1 MGIFNEQS
9 FDHPFAKG
17 IQGAPG
23 VGFRL
28 TSDGNFDITGK
39 KLTNV
44 GAPTANNHAATKKYV
59 DDNTSSH
66 SSSTLTVNS
75 DIDMKDRFRILN
87 LKSPSDSDEPATK
100 QYSDSKFLPLD
111 GSKKM
116 TGILDMQNKKIVNIA
131 PATGDKDAVT
141 IAYLNANVIYR
152 DGTNSMTGTLK
163 MGNQLISDLNSN
175 PINAQDATSKH
186 YCDTKFY
193 ARDGSVALTG
203 DLNIAG
209 NRIKNL
215 RNPSENSE
223 ASTKKYVDDTVRNYL
238 RKDGTVSM
246 TGDLNM
252 GNKKITGLFAPTSST
267 DGATKKYVDD
277 KVSASSPDL
286 SDYLEKDGTV
296 VMTGSLKM
304 GNNKITGLATP
315 TANTDAATKKYVDD
329 KPSGGSGDFKKDGS
343 VAMTGNLNMG
353 NKRIFALSDPVSSTD
368 ATNMSWVKNQI
379 QHFDILA
386 SPVFEVTAAPAS
398 TTIYL
403 QYQRNRFVFTTSR
416 PGQPLVSWKP
426 SSGTYVNKIVFNF
439 NRSVGVKKVSFVARD
454 SRISDVDFWVSGIHT
469 GLYTLNIHRKFTYEM
484 SGVFMDYT
492 SDANSKNAPISTN
505 IYLGKPSAETK
516 TFSKIKFSSPTTF
529 TSTVTAKPP
538 TDTNQVAT
546 KDYVDKAVAGPAHY
560 KNVFDYIMKSASQ
573 WTDEITTRTS
583 FTIDRFGNLSPN
595 SGNFHSYNHKVAF
608 LKLKKYS
615 GGYKFKIGLN
625 FYRLAAAD
633 YTICLEFLNP
643 DYRLWHKTQIEV
655 DHQSSSGLTFH
666 TESVKKLT
674 HTYYY
679 PAGSIKYMYY
689 HRVIVSLT
697 KSNSGRSFFHITLN
711 MPEVGGDMTSY
722 PSDFTTFYAIVYGIN
737 GAVGNIDPDRSYDYH
752 TAFDIQPSQ
761 VSYNVGIDMN
771 NKAIINLAEN
781 NSSSSAATFGM
792 IKELR
797 DFNNLDYTKSF
808 TNNWDFSRF
817 DKYVFISSQGSS
829 SSSTVSF
836 NKLNSLTSSNAA
848 ITFPTKTLSNLVK
861 KALNISNFTLDIP
874 LPNYTTNFN
883 MIFVFQFWP
892 NRDFSIIRYDTQSNA
907 KLFEITFQ
915 TRGNRMTIKSGRQT
929 SYHNAPSRGLG
940 GKVIVL
946 QVTQTSNS
954 ALRVKINNE
963 SPLQANGS
971 TTINS
976 VQQKVTYFSQDGA
989 LYRILY
995 SPNVS
1000 LSSDRMILENNL
1012 LI

>member
-9 FDHPFAKG
+9 FSHPFAKG

-75 DIDMKDRFRILN
+75 NIDMKDRFRILN
-87 LKSPSDSDEPATK
+87 LKSPSDADEPATK
-100 QYSDSKFLPLD
+100 QYSDSKYLDKD

-116 TGILDMQNKKIVNIA
+116 TGILDMNNKKIVNVA
-131 PATGDKDAVT
+131 SATSDKDAVN
-141 IAYLNANVIYR
+141 IDYLNHNVILR

-163 MGNQLISDLNSN
+163 MGNQFITGLNAN
-175 PINAQDATSKH
+175 PVNSQDATSKH

-209 NRIKNL
+209 YRIKNL

-223 ASTKKYVDDTVRNYL
+223 VSTKKYVDDTVGLYL
-238 RKDGTVSM
+238 KKDGTVSM

-252 GNKKITGLFAPTSST
+252 GNRKITGLFAPTSST
-267 DGATKKYVDD
+267 DAATKHYVDG
-277 KVSASSPDL
+277 KVSSSSPDL

-296 VMTGSLKM
+296 AMTGSLKM
-304 GNNKITGLATP
+304 GNNKIVGLATP

-329 KPSGGSGDFKKDGS
+329 SGGSGDFKKDGTI
-343 VAMTGNLNMG
+343 AMTGNLNMG
-353 NKRIFALSDPVSSTD
+353 NKRIVSLADPVNSSD
-368 ATNMSWVKNQI
+368 STNMSWVKNQI
-379 QHFDILA
+379 QHFNVLA
-386 SPVFEVTAAPAS
+386 SPVFTITAAPAY

-403 QYQRNRFVFTTSR
+403 QHQNNKFVFTTSR
-416 PGQPLVSWKP
+416 PGRPLVSWKP
-426 SSGTYVNKIVFNF
+426 ASGTYINKIVFNF
-439 NRSVGVKKVSFVARD
+439 NRSIGVKKVSFVARD
-454 SRISDVDFWVSGIHT
+454 SSTSNVDFWVSATHT
-469 GLYTLNIHRKFTYEM
+469 GLYTLNIHKRFSYEL
-484 SGVFMDYT
+484 SGVFLEYT
-492 SDANSKNAPISTN
+492 SDANSNHPPITAN
-505 IYLGKPSAETK
+505 VYTGKPSATTK
-516 TFSKIKFSSPTTF
+516 NFNKITFNSPTTF
-529 TSTVTAKPP
+529 TNSVTAKAP
-538 TDTNQVAT
+538 TGPTELTT

-560 KNVFDYIMKSASQ
+560 KNVFDYIMQSASQ

-583 FTIDRFGNLSPN
+583 FVIDRFGNLSAN
-595 SGNFHSYNHKVAF
+595 NGNFHSYNHRVAF
-608 LKLKKYS
+608 FRLKKYS
-615 GGYKFKIGLN
+615 AGYKFKIGLN
-625 FYRLAAAD
+625 FYRLAASD

-643 DYRLWHKTQIEV
+643 DYRLWHKTQISV
-655 DHQSSSGLTFH
+655 DHQSSSGLSFH
-666 TESVKKLT
+666 SESIKKLT

-679 PAGSIKYMYY
+679 PAGSIKLMYY
-689 HRVIVSLT
+689 HRVIVSFT
-697 KSNSGRSFFHITLN
+697 KNNSGRSFFHITIN
-711 MPEVGGDMTSY
+711 MPEVGGDMASY
-722 PSDFTTFYAIVYGIN
+722 PSDFTTFYGIVYGIN

-752 TAFDIQPSQ
+752 TAFDIGSSK
-761 VSYNVGIDMN
+761 VSYNVGIDMK
-771 NKAIINLAEN
+771 NKAITNLSPDQN
-781 NSSSSAATFGM
+781 TNSAATFGM

-797 DFNNLDYTKSF
+797 DITNLEYIKSF

-817 DKYVFISSQGSS
+817 DKYVILNSQGSS
-829 SSSTVSF
+829 SSTISF
-836 NKLNSLTSSNAA
+836 NKLNSLTSNAA
-848 ITFPTKTLSNLVK
+848 ITFPTKTLSNLIK
-861 KALNISNFTLDIP
+861 KALNISNFNLDIP

-892 NRDFSIIRYDTQSNA
+892 NRDFSIIRYDKQSNA
-907 KLFEITFQ
+907 KLFEIIFQ
-915 TRGNRMTIKSGRQT
+915 SRGNRLTLKSGRQT
-929 SYHNAPSRGLG
+929 SYHTAPSRRLG
-940 GKVIVL
+940 GKIIVL

-954 ALRVKINNE
+954 ALKVKINNE
-963 SPLQANGS
+963 NPLQANGS

-976 VQQKVTYFSQDGA
+976 VQQKVTYFAQDGA

-1000 LSSDRMILENNL
+1000 LSSDRMILENAL